1 VTAAAKPLGEA
12 PLLEVRGLTTELALE
27 EGPVRAVD
35 GVSFCLPP
43 GGTLGVVGESG
54 CGKSLTALSLLR
66 LAPNPPVRVVGGE
79 VLFQGRDL
87 LKLSEGELRK
97 VRGRHAAMVFQEPM
111 TSLNPVFTVGEQ
123 IAEGVRLHLG
133 ASRSQARERAVE
145 MLRQVGIPA
154 PNERVDA
161 YPHQLSGGMRQ
172 RVMIAMALACDPAL
186 LIADEP
192 TTALD
197 VTIQAQILDL
207 LKSLQAER
215 RMAVMLITHD
225 LGVVAGSCDTVVVMY
240 AGRVVEHA
248 PVREL
253 FSRPAHPYTAGLL
266 RSIPSLQ
273 LAVEEGRP
281 TARRRLQAIP
291 GMVPSLRRLP
301 SGCAFRDRCERALD
315 VCARVV
321 PPLEPKRDGQL
332 AACHNPVPAP

>member
-1 VTAAAKPLGEA
+1 MTAAVQRPSAEA
-12 PLLEVRGLTTELALE
+12 PLLDVRGLTAELSLE

-35 GVSFCLPP
+35 GVSFSVPP
-43 GGTLGVVGESG
+43 GGTVGVVGESG
-54 CGKSLTALSLLR
+54 CGKSLTALSVLR
-66 LAPNPPVRVVGGE
+66 LAPDPPVRVVGGE
-79 VLFQGRDL
+79 VLFQGKDL
-87 LKLSEGELRK
+87 LKLPEAELRR
-97 VRGRHAAMVFQEPM
+97 VRGHHAAMVFQEPM

-123 IAEGVRLHLG
+123 IGEGVRLHLG

-154 PNERVDA
+154 PGERVDA

-207 LKSLQAER
+207 LKRLQAER
-215 RMAVMLITHD
+215 GMAVMLITHD
-225 LGVVAGSCDTVVVMY
+225 LGVVAESCDTVVVMY
-240 AGRVVEHA
+240 AGRVVERA

-273 LAVEEGRP
+273 VATGEAGS
-281 TARRRLQAIP
+281 RRRLQAIP
-291 GMVPSLRRLP
+291 GMVPSLRKLP
-301 SGCAFRDRCERALD
+301 SGCAFRDRCDRALD